1 VLVAYRQKS
10 INVDLLWDALTLHE
24 LSFSL
29 AAMSVAG
36 PSRVPREYE
45 EDLTRMI
52 AQLDLTDI
60 EILQTV
66 YDDRV
71 HRGDRLS
78 DHEVAFTLLMQD
90 ARQIAQINA
99 DRELA
104 QSFAIEE
111 AGEFDLTQR

>member
-1 VLVAYRQKS
+1 M
-10 INVDLLWDALTLHE
+10 N
-24 LSFSL
+24 
-29 AAMSVAG
+29 VAG